1 MLTKITDDY
10 KTSAATSATVTVIEQ
25 PRDNRRMDIDETGLQ
40 DTLLIEELKTNLA
53 TLNRLVAKVQFMNNE
68 LKGLIKR
75 R

>member
-1 MLTKITDDY
+1 MLTKITDDF
-10 KTSAATSATVTVIEQ
+10 KNSAAVSTTVVEL
-25 PRDNRRMDIDETGLQ
+25 PRENRRMDIDESGLP